1 MIPSFASL
9 LFINGGDAVLT
20 HMHTNFQFGIKGGDA
35 KAFRYSE
42 CRRKPD
48 NPQCAYYELTM
59 SFDFA
64 GRFKGNVY
72 TTDPS
77 SLALVTIN
85 KAEVIYD
92 VKGLGEVALPV
103 PSRAPSSIAWAD
115 KLKDRTDIPMFDKTL
130 AQLVRIC

>member
-1 MIPSFASL
+1 
-9 LFINGGDAVLT
+9 
-20 HMHTNFQFGIKGGDA
+20 
-35 KAFRYSE
+35 
-42 CRRKPD
+42 
-48 NPQCAYYELTM
+48 M

-64 GRFKGNVY
+64 GRFKANVY

-103 PSRAPSSIAWAD
+103 PSRAPSSISWAD
-115 KLKDRTDIPMFDKTL
+115 KLKDRTEIPMFDKNL
-130 AQLVRIC
+130 AQLVRVDMIYSFFLSFSFSFSFSFFLSFSFSFSFSCSFG